1 MALWP
6 FGKKKDQDKDQD
18 QSRDTAQEQAP
29 VEPTPAE
36 TTEATDAP
44 EAPEPATQEAADLP
58 VAPGAT
64 GRIEHDPVNGNVG
77 PFDGD
82 SVDINDFDFS
92 DFSASVLNLG
102 SMRLP
107 LPKESQVQ
115 VEMNDQGP
123 RMLHIVTH
131 HGRMT
136 PVAFAA
142 PSSGG
147 QWENAIEEIAAG
159 MREQGL
165 PVTFEMGPW
174 GREVVGHGGN
184 GAIRIMGMDG
194 PRWMLRITCV
204 APSGKE
210 EQLATL
216 AREMAA
222 RAFVYRGDDPILAGN
237 SLPVMLPQQ
246 LAEQVQE
253 AVQQRAQQQKQA
265 QAGQAQHEQPQQPQQ
280 PQQPGASENQ
290 MHEAMQRL
298 MNNQNPNGKQN

>member
-6 FGKKKDQDKDQD
+6 FGKKKGQEKNQD
-18 QSRDTAQEQAP
+18 QSQEAAQEQPP
-29 VEPTPAE
+29 VEASPADTAE
-36 TTEATDAP
+36 NAEAA
-44 EAPEPATQEAADLP
+44 EAPEPAAQEATDIP

-64 GRIEHDPVNGNVG
+64 GRIEHDPINGNIG

-82 SVDINDFDFS
+82 AVEIDDFDFS

-131 HGRMT
+131 HGRIT

-147 QWENAIEEIAAG
+147 QWENAIEEIADG

-174 GREVVGHGGN
+174 GREVIGHGGN

-204 APSGKE
+204 APTGKE

-222 RAFVYRGDDPILAGN
+222 RSFVYRGDDPILAGN

-253 AVQQRAQQQKQA
+253 AVQQRAQQPQQQA
-265 QAGQAQHEQPQQPQQ
+265 QAGQAQPQQPQQ

>member
-6 FGKKKDQDKDQD
+6 FGKKKGQEKNQD
-18 QSRDTAQEQAP
+18 QSQEAAQEQPP
-29 VEPTPAE
+29 VEASPADTAE
-36 TTEATDAP
+36 NAEAA
-44 EAPEPATQEAADLP
+44 EAPEPAAQEATDIP

-64 GRIEHDPVNGNVG
+64 GRIEHDPINGNIG

-82 SVDINDFDFS
+82 AVEIDDFDFS

-147 QWENAIEEIAAG
+147 QWENAIEEIADG

-174 GREVVGHGGN
+174 GREVIGHGGN

-204 APSGKE
+204 APTGKE

-222 RAFVYRGDDPILAGN
+222 RSFVYRGDDPILAGN

-253 AVQQRAQQQKQA
+253 AVQQRAQQPQQQA
-265 QAGQAQHEQPQQPQQ
+265 QAGQAQPQQPQQ